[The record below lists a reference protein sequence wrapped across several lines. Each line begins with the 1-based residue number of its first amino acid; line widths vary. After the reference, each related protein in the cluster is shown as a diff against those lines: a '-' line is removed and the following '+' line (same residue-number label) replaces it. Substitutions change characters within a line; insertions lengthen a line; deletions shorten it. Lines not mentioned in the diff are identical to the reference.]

1 MRRLARWRGE
11 ASVSIARPYEAS
23 LDGGGFSLSALLR
36 PLYWAVWLD
45 PRRRARKLLQFAQV
59 EADGGRDL
67 VRAAE
72 LTGDPLLRRKLFAH
86 ARDEARHAEMFRA
99 RGLALRSVASGLSSD
114 VADWLAPGER
124 GLDDLRV
131 DRESDASL
139 LAFIHLSEANA
150 ARDFAHYRSVLG
162 HDPATRALFD
172 RILRDEV
179 SHMRYSLAE
188 LDRVAPGRRRWL
200 LWKARL
206 RRLWKAYLRLA
217 TAIAGVMA
225 AIILTT
231 QYFLILPPFALLA
244 RRAARRETPGW
255 ADRTQEGTPR

>member
-1 MRRLARWRGE
+1 MSSTRSYGE
-11 ASVSIARPYEAS
+11 RQG
-23 LDGGGFSLSALLR
+23 LGGLNPSALLR
-36 PLYWAVWLD
+36 PLYWVVWLD
-45 PRRRARKLLQFAQV
+45 PGRRARKLLQFAAV
-59 EADGGRDL
+59 EGDGGRDL

-72 LTGDPLLRRKLFAH
+72 LTGDPALRRKLLAH
-86 ARDEARHAEMFRA
+86 ARDEARHAALFRA
-99 RGLALRSVASGLSSD
+99 RGLALREEA
-114 VADWLAPGER
+114 ADSAGDLGIAGWMAPGER

-131 DRESDASL
+131 DQESDASL
-139 LAFIHLSEANA
+139 LAFIHLSEATA

-172 RILRDEV
+172 RILRDEE

-217 TAIAGVMA
+217 TAIASVMA
-225 AIILTT
+225 AIILTA
-231 QYFLILPPFALLA
+231 QYFLLLPPFALLA
-244 RRAARRETPGW
+244 RRAARREAAGW
-255 ADRTQEGTPR
+255 IMRDPAPAKEGRQR

>member
-1 MRRLARWRGE
+1 MSSTRSYGE
-11 ASVSIARPYEAS
+11 QHGV
-23 LDGGGFSLSALLR
+23 GGLNLSALLR

-45 PRRRARKLLQFAQV
+45 PRRRARKLLQFARV
-59 EADGGRDL
+59 EGDGGRDL

-72 LTGDPLLRRKLFAH
+72 LTGDPMLRRKLFAH
-86 ARDEARHAEMFRA
+86 ARDEARHAALFRA
-99 RGLALRSVASGLSSD
+99 RGLALRKTVAGGAGD
-114 VADWLAPGER
+114 PGMADWMAPGER

-139 LAFIHLSEANA
+139 LAFIHLSEATA

-172 RILRDEV
+172 RILRDEE

-188 LDRVAPGRRRWL
+188 LDRVAPGQRRWL

-225 AIILTT
+225 AIILTA
-231 QYFLILPPFALLA
+231 QYFLLLPPFALLA
-244 RRAARRETPGW
+244 RRAARREAPGW
-255 ADRTQEGTPR
+255 IMRGPAPAKEAGQR

>member
-1 MRRLARWRGE
+1 MSSARSHDE
-11 ASVSIARPYEAS
+11 MQ
-23 LDGGGFSLSALLR
+23 GFGWPGPSALLR
-36 PLYWAVWLD
+36 PIYWVVWID
-45 PRRRARKLLQFAQV
+45 PRRRARKLLQFAEV

-72 LTGDPLLRRKLFAH
+72 LTGDPALRRKLFAH
-86 ARDEARHAEMFRA
+86 ARDEVRHAAMFRA
-99 RGLALRSVASGLSSD
+99 RGLALRAEMGNGPAD
-114 VADWLAPGER
+114 QGVADWMAPGER

-131 DRESDASL
+131 DQESDATL

-150 ARDFAHYRSVLG
+150 ARNFAQYRSVLS
-162 HDPATRALFD
+162 HDPATRALFE
-172 RILRDEV
+172 RILRDEEF
-179 SHMRYSLAE
+179 HMRYSLAE

-225 AIILTT
+225 AIILTA
-231 QYFLILPPFALLA
+231 QYFLLLPPFALLA

-255 ADRTQEGTPR
+255 VRRAPDPSQEASLR

>member
-1 MRRLARWRGE
+1 MG
-11 ASVSIARPYEAS
+11 
-23 LDGGGFSLSALLR
+23 LSGLLR
-36 PLYWAVWLD
+36 PLYWAVWIN
-45 PRRRARKLLQFAQV
+45 PRRRARKLLQFARV

-72 LTGDPLLRRKLFAH
+72 LTRDPALRRKLFAH
-86 ARDEARHAEMFRA
+86 ARDEVRHAELFRA
-99 RGLALRSVASGLSSD
+99 RGLALRSAMTTSSSD
-114 VADWLAPGER
+114 PTVTDWLAPGER

-131 DRESDASL
+131 DQESDASL
-139 LAFIHLSEANA
+139 LAFIHLSEATA

-225 AIILTT
+225 AIILTA
-231 QYFLILPPFALLA
+231 QYFVLLPPFALIA

-255 ADRTQEGTPR
+255 TERSSAPPPEAGQR